1 MEKTNKISGFIK
13 AIKVSS
19 KILSVFSWIGLVSA
33 CLAVVLW
40 VMFLLFGEIFGE
52 ITDDAPEFGA
62 IIAGIPAII
71 ISALS
76 TILAERFYNK
86 KMGKKNAKVLFVSMI
101 ILAVSYVL
109 HIVPLWF
116 ESIGSTYV
124 ISRMFLYL
132 ITAVTSLLIGL
143 LIKDLSYDNQ
153 PKLKVLVIVLLVTRG
168 LMALV
173 NEIFAS
179 PSLMFTPFSAFDFLF
194 NFAVGGFYFLPIAFY
209 VFLYPQIE
217 GEEKLS

>member
-52 ITDDAPEFGA
+52 ITDDAPEFV
-62 IIAGIPAII
+62 IAGIPAII

-101 ILAVSYVL
+101 ILAVSYIL
-109 HIVPLWF
+109 HIVPLLF

-132 ITAVTSLLIGL
+132 ITAVASLLIGL

-179 PSLMFTPFSAFDFLF
+179 PSLMLTPFSAFDFLF

-217 GEEKLS
+217 GEENLS